1 MNRPATPR
9 QTRSLQNGM
18 LADQRARQAVPR
30 RRLPRLPGLG
40 PRVCRV
46 RAVCREG
53 FFNRH
58 GPKPL
63 RVVPLFFGKRRAANF
78 FAARFFFLKKKKK
91 GCRMRDTL
99 SFRSA
104 EESVPDVNET
114 WAVLLQ
120 HYGQPNS
127 ETLEEATEINIEAFL
142 KPNGPGVKYLNGA
155 LRYLPKL
162 KRMYTSALTANV
174 TANLAGTS
182 LPSLSER
189 VESTTE
195 STPASS
201 EETWGGFLLA
211 LYAAYNGAYDVPEKA
226 FAEFPFTTLQ
236 VPAGFK
242 SIGREAF
249 QRCQNLQKVELPE
262 GIERIEFKAFEGC
275 ISLTSIKFPASL
287 EKVGGFAFTASGI
300 ESVHFPA
307 ESGVKVIAEGTFSHC
322 QQLKEVRLP
331 AGLEIIGNAF
341 IECHLLE
348 TITSEGT
355 TNKLP
360 ASLRAVKRRAFHG
373 CKSLTKVDLK
383 ATQLTIIKEMTF
395 LNCNLVEVELPPS
408 LESIG
413 EAAFANCQQLTSIN
427 FPETLQ
433 TIEEEAFHGCSS
445 LTKVDL
451 KATQLTIISN
461 KTFLNCNL
469 VEVELPPSLQSIGEQ
484 AFANCQKLTSINF
497 PKTLQ
502 TIEEEAFHGCSSLTK
517 VDLKATQL
525 TIISNK
531 TFLNCNLVEVELP
544 PSLQSIGEQAFANCQ
559 KLTSI
564 NFPKTLQTIKKE
576 AFLNCKGVEQL
587 VMPASLQEI
596 GRRAFKRCGIEYV
609 QFPAESGLQAV
620 ENQAFEECASLK
632 NVDLAATKLKII
644 SEETFK
650 NCEKLEKVILPQNL
664 TEIKKDAFYHCIKL
678 VSIEW
683 PPTLRS
689 IGDGAFQMCPLPEEQ
704 WLSAAA
710 EIKIGDHAFGP
721 GPVLVG
727 SAPLADAPADALL
740 TEARRIEPASDAAAP
755 RSTLSWKE
763 GAAIAGGVAGG
774 GLAWV
779 TVQGA
784 KALLDQNRAK
794 KKSGPKKR

>member
-1 MNRPATPR
+1 
-9 QTRSLQNGM
+9 
-18 LADQRARQAVPR
+18 
-30 RRLPRLPGLG
+30 
-40 PRVCRV
+40 
-46 RAVCREG
+46 
-53 FFNRH
+53 
-58 GPKPL
+58 
-63 RVVPLFFGKRRAANF
+63 
-78 FAARFFFLKKKKK
+78 
-91 GCRMRDTL
+91 MRDTL

-502 TIEEEAFHGCSSLTK
+502 TI
-517 VDLKATQL
+517 
-525 TIISNK
+525 
-531 TFLNCNLVEVELP
+531 
-544 PSLQSIGEQAFANCQ
+544 
-559 KLTSI
+559 
-564 NFPKTLQTIKKE
+564 KKE

>member
-1 MNRPATPR
+1 M
-9 QTRSLQNGM
+9 
-18 LADQRARQAVPR
+18 
-30 RRLPRLPGLG
+30 
-40 PRVCRV
+40 
-46 RAVCREG
+46 
-53 FFNRH
+53 
-58 GPKPL
+58 
-63 RVVPLFFGKRRAANF
+63 
-78 FAARFFFLKKKKK
+78 
-91 GCRMRDTL
+91 
-99 SFRSA
+99 
-104 EESVPDVNET
+104 
-114 WAVLLQ
+114 
-120 HYGQPNS
+120 
-127 ETLEEATEINIEAFL
+127 
-142 KPNGPGVKYLNGA
+142 
-155 LRYLPKL
+155 
-162 KRMYTSALTANV
+162 
-174 TANLAGTS
+174 
-182 LPSLSER
+182 
-189 VESTTE
+189 
-195 STPASS
+195 
-201 EETWGGFLLA
+201 
-211 LYAAYNGAYDVPEKA
+211 
-226 FAEFPFTTLQ
+226 
-236 VPAGFK
+236 
-242 SIGREAF
+242 
-249 QRCQNLQKVELPE
+249 
-262 GIERIEFKAFEGC
+262 
-275 ISLTSIKFPASL
+275 
-287 EKVGGFAFTASGI
+287 
-300 ESVHFPA
+300 
-307 ESGVKVIAEGTFSHC
+307 
-322 QQLKEVRLP
+322 
-331 AGLEIIGNAF
+331 
-341 IECHLLE
+341 
-348 TITSEGT
+348 
-355 TNKLP
+355 
-360 ASLRAVKRRAFHG
+360 
-373 CKSLTKVDLK
+373 
-383 ATQLTIIKEMTF
+383 
-395 LNCNLVEVELPPS
+395 
-408 LESIG
+408 
-413 EAAFANCQQLTSIN
+413 
-427 FPETLQ
+427 
-433 TIEEEAFHGCSS
+433 
-445 LTKVDL
+445 
-451 KATQLTIISN
+451 
-461 KTFLNCNL
+461 
-469 VEVELPPSLQSIGEQ
+469 
-484 AFANCQKLTSINF
+484 
-497 PKTLQ
+497 
-502 TIEEEAFHGCSSLTK
+502 
-517 VDLKATQL
+517 
-525 TIISNK
+525 
-531 TFLNCNLVEVELP
+531 ELP

>member
-502 TIEEEAFHGCSSLTK
+502 TI
-517 VDLKATQL
+517 
-525 TIISNK
+525 
-531 TFLNCNLVEVELP
+531 
-544 PSLQSIGEQAFANCQ
+544 
-559 KLTSI
+559 
-564 NFPKTLQTIKKE
+564 KKE

>member
-1 MNRPATPR
+1 
-9 QTRSLQNGM
+9 
-18 LADQRARQAVPR
+18 
-30 RRLPRLPGLG
+30 
-40 PRVCRV
+40 
-46 RAVCREG
+46 
-53 FFNRH
+53 
-58 GPKPL
+58 
-63 RVVPLFFGKRRAANF
+63 
-78 FAARFFFLKKKKK
+78 
-91 GCRMRDTL
+91 MRDTL

-383 ATQLTIIKEMTF
+383 ATQLTIIKEM
-395 LNCNLVEVELPPS
+395 
-408 LESIG
+408 
-413 EAAFANCQQLTSIN
+413 
-427 FPETLQ
+427 
-433 TIEEEAFHGCSS
+433 
-445 LTKVDL
+445 
-451 KATQLTIISN
+451 
-461 KTFLNCNL
+461 TFLNCNL